1 MTCRVLTLYIGEET
15 IEIKN
20 ILPYYTLLEL
30 INQLERE
37 WLGSKFPKEI
47 GFYSYKFREIP
58 FQQNLLAIP
67 KNPKT
72 GKCEIRIRYSPV

>member
-1 MTCRVLTLYIGEET
+1 MTLYIGEET

-20 ILPYYTLLEL
+20 ILPSYTLLEL
-30 INQLERE
+30 IHQLERE
-37 WLGSKFPKEI
+37 WLGSKFPKKI